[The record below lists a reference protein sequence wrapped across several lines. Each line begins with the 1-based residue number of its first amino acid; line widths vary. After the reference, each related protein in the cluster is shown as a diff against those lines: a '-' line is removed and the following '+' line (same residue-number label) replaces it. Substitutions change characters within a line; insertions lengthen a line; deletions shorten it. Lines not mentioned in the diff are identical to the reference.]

1 VLLRRRDDAG
11 ERHALYGVAVQ
22 IRRPAW
28 WGGVLPTILVPA
40 VVGFVA
46 VGGSAFAS
54 RALWG
59 FRPLDWVG
67 VLLLLVGPVALV
79 FRRANRPVALAVTA
93 AATVLW
99 FLLGYAFGPVFLPLL
114 VVLASTILNGH
125 RRAAYPIIGATFVVL
140 VAFHLIRTGGA
151 PAIWSGSAFWLAVLT
166 AVIAGSEGLRARRER
181 AAQTAATLAETE
193 RRRGVQER
201 LRIAQELHDVLGH
214 HVSLINVQAGV
225 ALYLMDDDPEQARS
239 ALAAIKQSSKD
250 LLKEMRSTLG
260 VLRAVDEP
268 PPHHPVPGI
277 DRLDALAAEV
287 RAAGLPV
294 ELEISGEP
302 RDLPPSVDLAAYRI
316 VQEALTNVRR
326 HAGDATA
333 SVQLTYSEDGL
344 TVQVDDD
351 GAGIAARPGE
361 PGGGNGIPGMR
372 ERATALGGSMEA
384 GPLPDRGFRVRA
396 QLPAGTGERP

>member
-1 VLLRRRDDAG
+1 
-11 ERHALYGVAVQ
+11 
-22 IRRPAW
+22 
-28 WGGVLPTILVPA
+28 VPA

-54 RALWG
+54 KVLPG
-59 FRPLDWVG
+59 FRPLDWAG

-93 AATVLW
+93 AATVVW

-114 VVLASTILNGH
+114 VVLGSTIMGGY
-125 RRAAYPIIGATFVVL
+125 RRFAYPILGATFVVL
-140 VAFHLIRTGGA
+140 LVYHLIRTGGD
-151 PAIWSGSAFWLAVLT
+151 PSIWSGSVFWLAVVT
-166 AVIAGSEGLRARRER
+166 AVVAGSEGFRARRER
-181 AAQTAATLAETE
+181 AAQTAATLAEAE

-250 LLKEMRSTLG
+250 LLREMRSTLG
-260 VLRAVDEP
+260 VLRAVDEA

-277 DRLDALAAEV
+277 DRLDALAADV

-302 RDLPPSVDLAAYRI
+302 RDLPPTVDLAAYRI

-326 HAGDATA
+326 HAGNATA
-333 SVQLTYSEDGL
+333 SVQLTYDDGGL

-351 GAGIAARPGE
+351 GSGPDVRPGE
-361 PGGGNGIPGMR
+361 AGGGNGIPGMR

-384 GPLPDRGFRVRA
+384 GPLPGRGFRVRA
-396 QLPAGTGERP
+396 HLPAELGEKP